1 MDRWQAV
8 SYAGDIRPGLHPAA
22 AAAIEPHLAG
32 LAEEIIAAIREEVP
46 VYAGPLQG
54 PFGEGIRQGVVQAL
68 TRFLA
73 GNEPGAD
80 SGRINRG
87 LGRGEYRAG
96 RSLDALQAAYRVGAR
111 VAWRRVSRLA
121 ADAGV
126 PVESQ
131 HELAEAI
138 FAYIDELSA
147 ESVEGYAQAQAAQA
161 ASLQRHREEMLRLL
175 TAEAPAPLQRLQD
188 AAARA
193 EWRLPARVAMIACSP
208 EATAR
213 VTRLLSGHAIHSA
226 DQLHGHICAPESGR
240 LDQELTA
247 AARRHH
253 VAIGLGPTVAITEA
267 NRSARWAHLAM
278 RSAEPGR
285 LVQADQQLERLIL
298 HASPEIAGALRLQ
311 ALGPLDGET
320 AASRRRLEATLL
332 AWLRHHGAQAAIA
345 AELGVHPQT
354 VRYRMGRLRELFGP
368 DLDNPDRRFQL
379 QLALHTS
386 TET

>member
-1 MDRWQAV
+1 V
-8 SYAGDIRPGLHPAA
+8 DIRPGLHPAA
-22 AAAIEPHLAG
+22 AAAIEPHLSQ
-32 LAEEIIAAIREEVP
+32 LADEIIAAIGEEVP

-54 PFGEGIRQGVVQAL
+54 PFGDGIRQGVVQAL
-68 TRFLA
+68 TRFLT
-73 GNEPGAD
+73 GGELGAD
-80 SGRINRG
+80 FGRINRG

-96 RSLDALQAAYRVGAR
+96 RSLDGLQAAYRVGAR

-138 FAYIDELSA
+138 FAYIDELA
-147 ESVEGYAQAQAAQA
+147 GESVEGYAQAQAAQA
-161 ASLQRHREEMLRLL
+161 ASLQRYREELLRLL
-175 TAEAPAPLQRLQD
+175 TAPSPAPLQKLQD
-188 AAARA
+188 AASRA
-193 EWRLPARVAMIACSP
+193 EWRLAPRIAMIACSP
-208 EATAR
+208 DDTAR
-213 VTRLLSGHAIHSA
+213 ITRLLSGHAIHSA
-226 DQLHGHICAPESGR
+226 DQLQGHICAPESGR

-267 NRSARWAHLAM
+267 NRSARWALLAM
-278 RSAEPGR
+278 RSAEPGQ
-285 LVQADQQLERLIL
+285 LVEADKQLERLIL
-298 HASPEIAGALRLQ
+298 DASPEIATALRRQ
-311 ALGPLDGET
+311 ALQPLDDET
-320 AASRRRLEATLL
+320 PASRRRLEQTLL

-345 AELGVHPQT
+345 AELGIHPQT

-379 QLALHTS
+379 QLALHAAR
-386 TET
+386 EA

>member
-1 MDRWQAV
+1 V
-8 SYAGDIRPGLHPAA
+8 DIRPGLHPAA
-22 AAAIEPHLAG
+22 AAAIEPHLAE
-32 LAEEIIAAIREEVP
+32 LAEEIIAAIREEMP

-68 TRFLA
+68 TRFLT

-126 PVESQ
+126 PVEGQ

-147 ESVEGYAQAQAAQA
+147 ESVEGFAQAQAAQA
-161 ASLQRHREEMLRLL
+161 ASVQRHREELLSLL
-175 TAEAPAPLQRLQD
+175 TAEAPAPLQKLQD
-188 AAARA
+188 AALRA
-193 EWRLPARVAMIACSP
+193 DWQLPPRIAMIACSP
-208 EATAR
+208 DATAR
-213 VTRLLSGHAIHSA
+213 ITRLLSGHAIHSA
-226 DQLHGHICAPESGR
+226 DQLQGHICTPESGR
-240 LDQELTA
+240 LAQELTA
-247 AARRHH
+247 GARRHH
-253 VAIGLGPTVAITEA
+253 VAIGLGPTVAIAEA
-267 NRSARWAHLAM
+267 NRSARWAVLAM

-298 HASPEIAGALRLQ
+298 GASPEIATALRRQ
-311 ALGPLDGET
+311 ALHPLDQET
-320 AASRRRLEATLL
+320 PASRRRLEGTLL

-345 AELGVHPQT
+345 GELGIHPQT

-368 DLDNPDRRFQL
+368 DLDNPDKRFQL
-379 QLALHTS
+379 QLALHATM
-386 TET
+386 EA